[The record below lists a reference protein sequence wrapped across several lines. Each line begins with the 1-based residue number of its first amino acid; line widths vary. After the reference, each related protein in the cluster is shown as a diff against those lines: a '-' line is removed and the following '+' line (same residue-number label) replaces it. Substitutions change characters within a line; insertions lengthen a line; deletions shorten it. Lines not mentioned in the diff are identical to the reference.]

1 MTDSFATLEKRDV
14 LYLTFIIMFF
24 ANYLIT
30 KLLKII
36 LIYAECFSILKKN
49 APQKFNVTNLRVVRE
64 KRTNRREGIDRNV
77 LIIRNAVVD

>member
-1 MTDSFATLEKRDV
+1 MTDSLATLEKRDV
-14 LYLTFIIMFF
+14 LYLIFIIMFF

-30 KLLKII
+30 KLLKIT
-36 LIYAECFSILKKN
+36 YAECFSVLKKN